1 MHDSHILRCSQV
13 LQHLEQNY
21 RRVEDG
27 IMLGDSGYGCKS
39 FLMTPYP
46 RPSEPCHERF
56 NRAHTRTRSCIERC
70 FGWWKKRF
78 NCLHSGIRMEPEKAC
93 TVIMACAVLHNIAID
108 LREPMEEMAEM
119 EDFDDLDVPYAGP
132 EEGRFVRDHIA
143 NTFF

>member
-1 MHDSHILRCSQV
+1 
-13 LQHLEQNY
+13 
-21 RRVEDG
+21 
-27 IMLGDSGYGCKS
+27 
-39 FLMTPYP
+39 
-46 RPSEPCHERF
+46 
-56 NRAHTRTRSCIERC
+56 
-70 FGWWKKRF
+70 
-78 NCLHSGIRMEPEKAC
+78 MEPEKAC